1 MPLKVVDA
9 TLSDF
14 NAVFDKFRSQLPNNK
29 ANFILFLADKDPS
42 TSRSWCPVFFAS
54 VYCTSD
60 PEDHRLIVS
69 ESTTIQLSGGLPV
82 KNSPG
87 SKPGTVVACE
97 RVYIQGLPRNMSLGI
112 GMCPQSQWEKVGRGS
127 WVQSMSP
134 FDHKLLD
141 IRTSSILS
149 KSLVFYYGSGMAI
162 GILLIVL
169 MILFQGMKLLPTG
182 RKSSLV
188 IFLYASAV
196 GLGSF
201 FIRYIPGLLYQIL
214 MEMGISEDMY
224 NPLAAFLLAFIFL
237 IGAWLGFWVVHKFVL
252 DEDGSIDTSTSLFV
266 TWSIRILAS
275 LLILQC
281 SLDPLLATGVLICGI
296 VASSML
302 RKIFKFR
309 FLRRLFKNLFKSPKK
324 IPKRSH
330 ISDMPR
336 WDDSDDEC
344 TLKTTPLYKEPRFYR
359 SQNRKFLLQSCDS
372 SKHGDVYPSTFHST
386 PERRKFSKDE
396 WEKFTKDSTKKAL
409 EGLVSSPDFSS
420 WLVDRADRI
429 SITPQ
434 SSRAEKR
441 RKWLHWLCH
450 DSVIFPTS
458 IPRGYVK
465 TLLLHHLTT
474 NNGSQKS
481 MKLIKLL
488 YCVRAEPVIYK
499 KLEAASDDT
508 ALLRAYVGDRPTWR
522 NPQHPW
528 RVDCR
533 FKLTGVPTLVRWE
546 ENDKISGRLEDHEAH
561 VENKID
567 ALIAGK

>member
-42 TSRSWCPVFFAS
+42 TSRSWCPEKGSFSSILRTRKSLVHSKLFRASTCLLFLSVFFAS

-97 RVYIQGLPRNMSLGI
+97 RVYIQGLPRFKNLKKAAHTVKVKVSSRNSSFWMSNVEVCFHRNMSLGI

-134 FDHKLLD
+134 FDQKLLD
-141 IRTSSILS
+141 IRTCGLSLESFEVSTEEEFFLYRIIFLILGVLLMSSASILS

-214 MEMGISEDMY
+214 LEMGISEDMY

-441 RKWLHWLCH
+441 RKWLHW
-450 DSVIFPTS
+450 F
-458 IPRGYVK
+458 
-465 TLLLHHLTT
+465 
-474 NNGSQKS
+474 
-481 MKLIKLL
+481 
-488 YCVRAEPVIYK
+488 
-499 KLEAASDDT
+499 
-508 ALLRAYVGDRPTWR
+508 
-522 NPQHPW
+522 
-528 RVDCR
+528 
-533 FKLTGVPTLVRWE
+533 
-546 ENDKISGRLEDHEAH
+546 
-561 VENKID
+561 
-567 ALIAGK
+567 

>member
-97 RVYIQGLPRNMSLGI
+97 RVYIQGLPRFKNLKKAAHTVKVKVSSRNSSFWMSNVEVCFHRNMSLGI

-141 IRTSSILS
+141 IRTCGLSLESFEVSTEDEFFLYRIIFLILGVLLMSSASILS

-441 RKWLHWLCH
+441 RKWLHW
-450 DSVIFPTS
+450 F
-458 IPRGYVK
+458 
-465 TLLLHHLTT
+465 
-474 NNGSQKS
+474 
-481 MKLIKLL
+481 
-488 YCVRAEPVIYK
+488 
-499 KLEAASDDT
+499 
-508 ALLRAYVGDRPTWR
+508 
-522 NPQHPW
+522 
-528 RVDCR
+528 
-533 FKLTGVPTLVRWE
+533 
-546 ENDKISGRLEDHEAH
+546 
-561 VENKID
+561 
-567 ALIAGK
+567 